1 MFTYR
6 LKFIKFIF
14 VFAVKKFFTSRA
26 NLLAINNASAFGII
40 DLWENV
46 FSIQIYLRIAG
57 LTSKANRIR
66 T

>member
-46 FSIQIYLRIAG
+46 FSIQIYIL
-57 LTSKANRIR
+57 K
-66 T
+66 